1 MVIFHMAI
9 GKVCLPSARHVLTI
23 LGKPEESEILCVKS
37 VVVFGLLYELMP
49 STFGRQESLVAGHT
63 SEGLGGSLEQ
73 RACGGFEA
81 LIDGVPRLLNL
92 IVSMDTSPFMHLRAD
107 SPPLEAKNFSS
118 SKTKQQ
124 HLKYTGLAAIPVF
137 IEPKS

>member
-92 IVSMDTSPFMHLRAD
+92 FVSMGTSPFMHLRVD
-107 SPPLEAKNFSS
+107 SPPLEARTLISAAAKLSS
-118 SKTKQQ
+118 S
-124 HLKYTGLAAIPVF
+124 I
-137 IEPKS
+137 